1 MSSRDTGGG
10 GRFRL
15 PAASLLFTF
24 MTRNSTEDAM
34 TEASTRE
41 EHPDFSLV
49 LGAVPSVKLKVRE
62 AS

>member
-1 MSSRDTGGG
+1 
-10 GRFRL
+10 
-15 PAASLLFTF
+15 
-24 MTRNSTEDAM
+24 M